1 MSAVAPSVRPFVLFV
16 PSYGRGGSGEFVRS
30 VTLAEAAAARWPGL
44 RIEFL
49 LPGGPGTR
57 QDAPFPKHCHEGPDE
72 TKGRFDAEHIERL
85 RPDLVIFDSGCRSP
99 TLRLCRRLGIRTA
112 YISDRDGTC
121 KKPFR
126 LDWLRVLDEHWHQR
140 EHLTGTAFTR
150 AQGWRD
156 RLSTTRRTVF
166 DTYFAETPADWSVL
180 PADIAQA
187 LAAPFVLLSPGGGG
201 YEIAGRPV
209 AEVFVDV
216 AEAIHAETGHACLTL
231 LGPLYAGKAVA
242 RVHTHALAI
251 VPQSLFLALMRRAEL
266 VITNGGHS
274 LNQALACGAVTVVA
288 ALGGSDQP
296 ARIAAYAEAGLVRA
310 AEPSVADL
318 GAQAVHLLRHPAERA
333 ALHARIDGMAVVNGI
348 PMMLARMAALL
359 GLPA

>member
-1 MSAVAPSVRPFVLFV
+1 MSGARPFVLFV

-30 VTLAEAAAARWPGL
+30 VTLAQAAAARWPDL

-57 QDAPFPKHCHEGPDE
+57 QDAPFPKYCHEGPDE
-72 TKGRFDAEHIERL
+72 TKGAFDAAHIERL

-99 TLRLCRRLGIRTA
+99 TLRLCRRLCIRTA

-150 AQGWRD
+150 TQVLRD

-166 DTYFAETPADWSVL
+166 DTYFAESPADWSAL
-180 PADIAQA
+180 PADIA
-187 LAAPFVLLSPGGGG
+187 AAVTQPFVLLSPGGGG
-201 YEIAGRPV
+201 YEIEGRPV

-216 AEAIHAETGHACLTL
+216 AEAIHARSGRQCLTL

-251 VPQSLFLALMRRAEL
+251 VPQSLFLALMQRAEL

-274 LNQALACGAVTVVA
+274 LNQALACGAATVVA

-296 ARIAAYAEAGLVRA
+296 ARIAAYAQAGLVRA
-310 AEPSVADL
+310 AEPTVADL
-318 GAQAVHLLRHPAERA
+318 AQQATRLLEQAPERE
-333 ALHARIDGMAVVNGI
+333 ALRARIDGMAIVNGI